1 MKRNYVMMAMAAA
14 MLASCAQTGLV
25 EEIAEEPQKA
35 IGFSTFVDK
44 ATRAENS
51 GEDYEWDL
59 EGHNTTFKVW
69 GYKDVSTTK
78 VFNGDVVSHN
88 GSIWIY
94 NPLRYWDK
102 AATSYNFYAAAPAMN
117 KGGEDINW
125 IIYNNDEAN
134 QNDDYLA
141 LNNFELKGVNLS
153 TNSYDGRLDSWKDSP
168 SDIDLMIAAPNTVGR
183 SAFTTSSFVNLQF
196 NHILSRLNVTLYK
209 ASLLKD
215 EEVVLKSIVVK
226 GLKSKGS
233 FNENASIAPDAL
245 GSGTTKRWSTESN
258 SCDIV
263 LEGDYTVK
271 ENNGTDKYYVIQS
284 LVIPQT
290 STTESLDL
298 NGTGTKSAPYFIITY
313 NIGNEKFVAYYNLAA
328 AFTSLETPT
337 DIAFNEGWQN
347 TLNITIQPSK
357 IEFDAKLAL
366 WDDNE
371 TTDLLIK

>member
-51 GEDYEWDL
+51 GENYDWNL
-59 EGHNTTFKVW
+59 EDHNTTFMVW
-69 GYKDVSTTK
+69 GYKNVSTDK

-88 GSIWIY
+88 GSTWIY

-102 AATSYNFYAAAPAMN
+102 AATSYNFYAAAPAKN
-117 KGGEDINW
+117 KGGENINW

-134 QNDDYLA
+134 QNDDYLT
-141 LNNFELKGVNLS
+141 LDNFELKGVNLS

-168 SDIDLMIAAPNTVGR
+168 SDIDLMIAAPNTVDR
-183 SAFTTSSFVNLQF
+183 SAFATSVNLQF

-215 EEVVLKSIVVK
+215 EVVVLKSIVVK

-290 STTESLDL
+290 STIETLDL
-298 NGTGTKSAPYFIITY
+298 NGTGAKSAPYFIITY
-313 NIGNEKFVAYYNLAA
+313 NIGNEKFVAYYNLAK
-328 AFTSLETPT
+328 
-337 DIAFNEGWQN
+337 AFNASPLSFKEGWEN
-347 TLNITIQPSK
+347 TLNITIQPTS
-357 IEFDAKLAL
+357 IVFDA
-366 WDDNE
+366 
-371 TTDLLIK
+371 TTATWGDANDKVFTIE